1 MCKQRFMKKT
11 GSETSPLDAAG
22 LDVPLSAGW
31 VAAELPGDWVA
42 VLSDGISW
50 LDVGV
55 SSTGQIMNHL
65 FPV

>member
-1 MCKQRFMKKT
+1 MKMK
-11 GSETSPLDAAG
+11 SPLDG
-22 LDVPLSAGW
+22 LAVPVSAGW
-31 VAAELPGDWVA
+31 VAAELPGDCV
-42 VLSDGISW
+42 VVPSDGVSW